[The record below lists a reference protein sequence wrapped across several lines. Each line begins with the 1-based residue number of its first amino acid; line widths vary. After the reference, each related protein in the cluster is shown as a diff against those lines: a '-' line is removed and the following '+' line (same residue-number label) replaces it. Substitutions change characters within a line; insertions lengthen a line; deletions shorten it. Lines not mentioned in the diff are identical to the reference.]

1 MNSECKRKYAHFYP
15 VGSENKKAIPL
26 FLLIVTNATEGK
38 VEQKNT
44 FKQANHIVLSWV
56 TKKWQTMGRNKSK
69 EPYLPLLL
77 EKPFFGEK
85 QVLGSVVIQIGDDLS
100 LTAARRAF
108 VCNWYKAPRSQKR

>member
-44 FKQANHIVLSWV
+44 FKQANHIVLS
-56 TKKWQTMGRNKSK
+56 
-69 EPYLPLLL
+69 
-77 EKPFFGEK
+77 
-85 QVLGSVVIQIGDDLS
+85 
-100 LTAARRAF
+100 
-108 VCNWYKAPRSQKR
+108 